1 MRARPSWQSI
11 LAKLTPEERRVLIEI
26 ENENVMKHFRCVS
39 LRLYLAAVC
48 ALWDTDI
55 IKYKSSKSWDRFL
68 LSLNDVIS
76 GHAEMAYTSRDG
88 RKGGDMTKMSEEMYE
103 YIKGEGIRSEVLDQ
117 LYEQIMSEGD
127 SNK

>member
-11 LAKLTPEERRVLIEI
+11 LAKLTPEERRVLIDI

-48 ALWDTDI
+48 ALWDTNI
-55 IKYKSSKSWDRFL
+55 IKYKSSKNWDKFL
-68 LSLNDVIS
+68 ISLNESIS
-76 GHAEMAYTSRDG
+76 GHAEMAYTAREG
-88 RKGGDMTKMSEEMYE
+88 RKGGDMTRMARDMYE
-103 YIKGEGIRSEVLDQ
+103 YIKGEGIQSEVMDQ